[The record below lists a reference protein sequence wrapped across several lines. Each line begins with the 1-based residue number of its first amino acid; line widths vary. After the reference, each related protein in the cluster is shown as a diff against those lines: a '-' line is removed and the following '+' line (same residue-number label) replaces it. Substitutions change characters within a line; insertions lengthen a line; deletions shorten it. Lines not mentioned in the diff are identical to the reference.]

1 MATFLQFYVYAFSH
15 NRVAEN
21 KIDKYLPQN
30 PDTNLDMNPN
40 ESNNTPST
48 ITIGGNGGFAETGR
62 FFNACVIGD
71 YTSVKSI
78 LAEHKKD
85 RGE

>member
-1 MATFLQFYVYAFSH
+1 M
-15 NRVAEN
+15 
-21 KIDKYLPQN
+21 D
-30 PDTNLDMNPN
+30 PN
-40 ESNNTPST
+40 ESNNTPSA
-48 ITIGGNGGFAETGR
+48 IAIGGYSGFAETGR
-62 FFNACVIGD
+62 FFNACAIGD